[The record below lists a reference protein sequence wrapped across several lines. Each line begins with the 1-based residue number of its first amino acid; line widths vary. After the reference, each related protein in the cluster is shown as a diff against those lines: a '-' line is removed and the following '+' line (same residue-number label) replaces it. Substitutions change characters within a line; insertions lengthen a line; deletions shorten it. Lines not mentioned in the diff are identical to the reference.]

1 MSLIPAFEIGVWNAW
16 VFMVWSVI
24 QTFGFMLFSKEVYQK
39 AGNPPD
45 MKQSRA
51 YKVISYFSMPL
62 WLLAIVYSIFLPLQL
77 DTIWFVAGLVVFLS
91 GLTMSI
97 SATIN
102 FATTPISEPVT
113 KGVYR
118 YSRHPLYTALVL
130 TYLSIGIA
138 AASWIF
144 ILVAVVWGVL
154 LNISV
159 ADEEN
164 YCLEKYGEA
173 YRQYMNRTPRW
184 LGIPKIMR
192 AK

>member
-51 YKVISYFSMPL
+51 YKVISFFSMPL